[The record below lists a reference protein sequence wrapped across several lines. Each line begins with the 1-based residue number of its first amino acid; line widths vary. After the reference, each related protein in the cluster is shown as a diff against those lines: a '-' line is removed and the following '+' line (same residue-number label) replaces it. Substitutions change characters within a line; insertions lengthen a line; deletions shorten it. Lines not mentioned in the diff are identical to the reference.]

1 MKYISPNL
9 SEYVD
14 PFLKY
19 QTKTCKSYVRYT
31 SECLLKLKSLSTV
44 PSTSILFITDVN
56 SPYTNIDDE
65 EGADVSYKYIEKKI
79 SSVIKVDISQ
89 SIKTISF
96 LDVCSTPN
104 QRTLSTAVFPK
115 PLNTLVTLSIELN
128 IKLSKSWWLWDTFM
142 FSSMFSVTRVSYACG
157 RFVSIQLIFSIK
169 VFKLFHKRSPR

>member
-9 SEYVD
+9 SEYAD

-31 SECLLKLKSLSTV
+31 SECLLKLKSLPTV
-44 PSTSILFITDVN
+44 PSTSILFIIDVN

-65 EGADVSYKYIEKKI
+65 EGVDVSCKYSEKKI
-79 SSVIKVDISQ
+79 SSVIKVEISQ

-115 PLNTLVTLSIELN
+115 PLNTCHTEHRTEHKTIQKLVTLGYFYVQFYVQCDKSILYLWKICFN
-128 IKLSKSWWLWDTFM
+128 TTDFFNKS
-142 FSSMFSVTRVSYACG
+142 
-157 RFVSIQLIFSIK
+157 I
-169 VFKLFHKRSPR
+169 